1 MNEISTKVKKLNFLQ
16 KIRLGIFL
24 RGYNVSDDMGRK
36 YNKAPSYIKN
46 DERVID
52 RILEGLYKG
61 KCNIEEIQENY
72 SPAILVRQLRGYD
85 YFKRDTIYSK
95 LPIGTMIELIKADK
109 EIARE
114 FDKDIIIKIGIEVIE
129 QETYEIIPILQLD
142 ATQEKNIL
150 KYFIKNNFEESIN
163 IIEKCSEYFSN
174 WSITEV
180 IKDILKIQPNLLCK
194 FSEKTQI
201 EFLNGN
207 HEKSIIKYASEKVQ
221 LLHIEQHP
229 EFFSEISEEL
239 QRRIVTTNKA
249 NYFRMDETL
258 QAEMVQEDVHNIRY
272 IAQYLKE
279 SGANTV
285 LLDGIERK
293 DNQTIRDVIVG
304 TKLFDAR
311 GCLCEVS
318 FHDAENRVCYNYDKD
333 LASVLKKLDINQI
346 SELMKIDYNYLLGY
360 VFPFKDYKFEYTNMD
375 ALTVRCKQLFE
386 KLYGTDKLNVFS
398 ENIEKIFIRCKE
410 WIESENIYRTEECP
424 LAELKVLFNN
434 EIMENCSNDV
444 IKRYFQKNEQG
455 EDSQEEFR
463 TIIRETYG
471 EKAEKILRERNNLN
485 VYNINSLEIF
495 SSPILQNFSLEFVND
510 LISYHIKG
518 FSNFWGIVKNP
529 QRLKNFK
536 LYYDLLSNI
545 MGENVETMQRAIMQ
559 FDYIEELLNNV
570 EEENLSEMQYKNLI
584 SVLCSLGNLSDI
596 KTVED
601 LEEYDEIA
609 NKYLQQRLKNTTIEI
624 DLSSRE
630 NIPKV
635 VYKEIFRELL
645 GISEEDAD
653 YFLQLFELPNDGAES
668 SYLTESE
675 KCMLNVMS
683 FLRDTRFNYSKLIE
697 FINGVTVNDGMRN
710 PIALYS
716 GINKIREHQI
726 EIFNSCLL
734 TKEEMDAKILENNS
748 DKTTSSIYKEIDN
761 NGLEHYYLNGL
772 PFAFITTRLSLSSG
786 KELKDSLRAEKIK
799 RFLEYD
805 GQRGASTIS
814 CSFVKRRN

>member
-1 MNEISTKVKKLNFLQ
+1 MDEISTKVKKLNFLQ

-61 KCNIEEIQENY
+61 KCNIEEIQETY
-72 SPAILVRQLRGYD
+72 SPAILSRQLRRYD
-85 YFKRDTIYSK
+85 HFKKDTIYSK
-95 LPIGTMIELIKADK
+95 LPIETMIELIKADK

-129 QETYEIIPILQLD
+129 QGTYEIIALLQLNT
-142 ATQEKNIL
+142 TQENDIL
-150 KYFIKNNFEESIN
+150 NYFIKNNFEESIK

-174 WSITEV
+174 RSITNA
-180 IKDILKIQPNLLCK
+180 IKYIYEIQPNLLCK
-194 FSEKTQI
+194 FPEEYQI
-201 EFLNGN
+201 EFLNGYDG
-207 HEKSIIKYASEKVQ
+207 KSKIKYASEKVQ
-221 LLHIEQHP
+221 LLYIKQHP
-229 EFFSEISEEL
+229 EIFSKISEEL
-239 QRRIVTTNKA
+239 QRKIVTTNKA

-258 QAEMVQEDVHNIRY
+258 QVEMVQEDVHNIRY
-272 IAQYLKE
+272 MAQYLKE
-279 SGANTV
+279 SEPEK

-293 DNQTIRDVIVG
+293 EIQTLRDVIVG

-375 ALTVRCKQLFE
+375 GLTVRCKQLFE

-410 WIESENIYRTEECP
+410 WIESENTHRTEECP

-495 SSPILQNFSLEFVND
+495 SSPIIQNFSLEFVND

-518 FSNFWGIVKNP
+518 FSNFLGIVKNS

-570 EEENLSEMQYKNLI
+570 EEENLSESHYKNLI

-601 LEEYDEIA
+601 LEKYDEIA
-609 NKYLQQRLKNTTIEI
+609 NKYLQQRLNNTTIEI
-624 DLSSRE
+624 HLSSRE
-630 NIPKV
+630 NIPEV

-645 GISEEDAD
+645 GIPEEDAD

-697 FINGVTVNDGMRN
+697 FINSVTVNDGMRN

-748 DKTTSSIYKEIDN
+748 DKTTSSIYKEIDEY
-761 NGLEHYYLNGL
+761 GLEHYYLNGL
-772 PFAFITTRLSLSSG
+772 PFTFITTRLSLSSG
-786 KELKDSLRAEKIK
+786 ENESYVVEEKIK

-814 CSFVKRRN
+814 CSFIKRRD